1 MRKEVTYAIV
11 GGVILGLIV
20 AFGVWRINSSISKD
34 KKQNIN
40 TQSPTPKPV
49 TPGEFKIVLDKPEN
63 DDVVTTD
70 TVMVSGLT
78 KPLSWITVAGQE
90 SDYIIQ
96 SDTTGVFSQE
106 VDLVPG
112 VNQIKATAFYPEGDA
127 KGVKPSVTEVLVVY
141 SSSFQT
147 RTLPTDAPTKND
159 ASGTSDIRAKV
170 AQDVANTINRPK
182 AYIGTVTDI
191 TDSTIEIKT
200 MNSEIKQISVN
211 SESTNVINAKGT
223 TNKQVKVADVAIGD
237 FIVAMGYI
245 NGNSVL
251 AAQRILITDPVTE
264 SKVSVSQAKVASLT
278 KKALTVNTIPDSKE
292 DVVQP
297 GSKTDILAI
306 KDGKQ
311 ITAKLGDIKT
321 DDVIIYVTTTDT
333 KDNLS
338 VRTIFQ
344 INSL

>member
-1 MRKEVTYAIV
+1 MRKEVIYAVI
-11 GGVILGLIV
+11 GGIILGLVV
-20 AFGVWRINSSISKD
+20 AFGVWRINSSIPKNKNQD
-34 KKQNIN
+34 IN
-40 TQSPTPKPV
+40 TQSPTPKSS

-70 TVMVSGLT
+70 TVNVSGLT
-78 KPLSWITVAGQE
+78 KPLSWITVAGDE

-96 SDTTGVFSQE
+96 SDTNGVFSQE
-106 VDLVPG
+106 VDLTPG
-112 VNQIKATAFYPEGDA
+112 VNQIKVTAFYPEGGTN
-127 KGVKPSVTEVLVVY
+127 GVKPSVTEVLVVY

-147 RTLPTDAPTKND
+147 RTLPTDAPTKSE

-191 TDSTIEIKT
+191 TDSTLEIKT

-211 SESTNVINAKGT
+211 SESTDVINAKGT
-223 TNKQVKVADVAIGD
+223 TNKQVKVADIAIGD

-264 SKVSVSQAKVASLT
+264 PKVSVSQAKVATVAT
-278 KKALTVNTIPDSKE
+278 KTLTVNTIPDNTE
-292 DVVQP
+292 ETIQP
-297 GSKTDILAI
+297 NSKTDIMAVEKEKVSI
-306 KDGKQ
+306 
-311 ITAKLGDIKT
+311 AKLVNIQK
-321 DDVIIYVTTTDT
+321 DDVIIYVTTIDI
-333 KDNLS
+333 KGNLS
-338 VRTIFQ
+338 VRTIFVV
-344 INSL
+344 S